1 PVIQKRWA
9 RNAHRGRANTPAL
22 PYTLTMRKLLLLLPF
37 TLALS
42 LFAAEPIQFS
52 GDSELQWRDAPVTA
66 TPGTKMAI
74 LEGNPRETGIFTMR
88 LRLKAGTIIKPHW
101 HPRPERVTVL
111 SGRIEVG
118 FGDSIDKDKKNVKTF
133 TAGGFYINPP
143 DRHHYVIFPEETV
156 IQITGEGPWEVNYV
170 Q

>member
-1 PVIQKRWA
+1 
-9 RNAHRGRANTPAL
+9 
-22 PYTLTMRKLLLLLPF
+22 MRKLLVLLSF

-42 LFAAEPIQFS
+42 LFAAEPIQFA
-52 GDSELQWRDAPVTA
+52 GQQEMLWKDAPVTA

-88 LRLKAGTIIKPHW
+88 LRLKAGTIIKPHS

-111 SGRIEVG
+111 SGRADVG
-118 FGDSIDKDKKNVKTF
+118 FGDSVDRKSVKSF

-156 IQITGEGPWEVNYV
+156 IQITGEGPWEVHYV